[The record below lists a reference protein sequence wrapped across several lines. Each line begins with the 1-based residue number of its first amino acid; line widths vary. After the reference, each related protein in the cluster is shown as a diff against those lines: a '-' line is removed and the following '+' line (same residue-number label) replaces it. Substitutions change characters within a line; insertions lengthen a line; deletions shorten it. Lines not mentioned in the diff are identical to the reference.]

1 MSARVW
7 MGPLAALLLAP
18 IAQGLVARIKSVV
31 AGRSGPPLLQ
41 PWRDLAK
48 LLGKGAV
55 YSDTTTLLFRAGP
68 VVSLAGVLG
77 ALLLLPSLGQTAP
90 VAFAGDLVVL
100 VLLLAAVRFATV
112 LAALDTGSSFEGM
125 GASRETTFSVLVEPA
140 LLLCLATLA
149 RGTESLSLSEM
160 AGPQAGHAWLV
171 MGASRALLLASLF
184 VLLLAENSRV
194 PVDDPNTHLEL
205 TMIHEVMVLDHSG
218 PDLAFFEYAAALKLW
233 LFAVLL
239 VGIAFPAGTGS
250 SLVDAAIFLAG
261 IGFVCVAVGL
271 LESTMA
277 RLQLPRV
284 PQLLLGATVL
294 SAFGLVLTL
303 R

>member
-1 MSARVW
+1 MV
-7 MGPLAALLLAP
+7 
-18 IAQGLVARIKSVV
+18 SV
-31 AGRSGPPLLQ
+31 
-41 PWRDLAK
+41 
-48 LLGKGAV
+48 
-55 YSDTTTLLFRAGP
+55 
-68 VVSLAGVLG
+68 
-77 ALLLLPSLGQTAP
+77 
-90 VAFAGDLVVL
+90 
-100 VLLLAAVRFATV
+100 
-112 LAALDTGSSFEGM
+112 
-125 GASRETTFSVLVEPA
+125 
-140 LLLCLATLA
+140 
-149 RGTESLSLSEM
+149 
-160 AGPQAGHAWLV
+160 
-171 MGASRALLLASLF
+171 SLF
-184 VLLLAENSRV
+184 VALIAEATRG
-194 PVDDPNTHLEL
+194 PVDDPATHLEL

>member
-1 MSARVW
+1 

>member
-1 MSARVW
+1 MTARVW
-7 MGPLAALLLAP
+7 IGPLAALLLAP
-18 IAQGLVARIKSVV
+18 IAQGLVTRVKSVV

-55 YSDTTTLLFRAGP
+55 YSDTTTVVFRAGP
-68 VVSLAGVLG
+68 VASLAGVLG
-77 ALLLLPSLGQTAP
+77 ALLLLPSLGQRAP
-90 VAFAGDLVVL
+90 VAFAGDLVLL

-194 PVDDPNTHLEL
+194 PVDDPSTHLEL

-239 VGIAFPAGTGS
+239 VGIAFPAGTGN
-250 SLVDAAIFLAG
+250 SLADAAIFLAG
-261 IGFVCVAVGL
+261 IGCVCVAVGL